1 MKRSARYTG
10 LVVTVLASLTLAA
23 CGGDATVENDDVSS
37 VAPLTQ
43 TDDPAE
49 EATGETD
56 PAETETTTEDSEST
70 GEPGAPAPPAAQPQ
84 PEDGAAE
91 EIEEIPEQAPQRS
104 AEEEALLGEL
114 SDGGINVAG
123 VEEQLI
129 GAANTVCESEAA
141 GEETNV
147 IVPAVAGQLIEQGQ
161 TELSN
166 EEATELIDSAARSAY
181 C

>member
-1 MKRSARYTG
+1 MKRPARYTG

-49 EATGETD
+49 ESADETD
-56 PAETETTTEDSEST
+56 PEETETTTEETS
-70 GEPGAPAPPAAQPQ
+70 EPGAPAPPPAQPQ

-129 GAANTVCESEAA
+129 GAANTVCESAAA
-141 GEETNV
+141 GEDTNV